1 MIKLKMETE
10 KPRYCIAKDNGIYI
24 VKHIV
29 RGKKGIRALVDIK
42 YPSKRSVIV
51 VDEHP
56 CPLAAKFLDSGCII
70 LSAKVFEKKV
80 VWDIL
85 CGKDAFL
92 KLMDEINDDKSYR
105 IIEKKNFLKKD
116 NVEYNITYS
125 EYVTLKKALDMGFFE
140 CPKKITLEELAKE
153 LGVSKST
160 LSNCIRRGLKK
171 VLMQYFDMVD

>member
-24 VKHIV
+24 VRHIA
-29 RGKKGIRALVDIK
+29 RGRKGIRALIDIK
-42 YPSKRSVIV
+42 HPSKRSVIA

-56 CPLAAKFLDSGCII
+56 CPIAAKFLDSGCII
-70 LSAKVFEKKV
+70 LSAKVFGKKV

-92 KLMDEINDDKSYR
+92 KLMDEINDKNYR
-105 IIEKKNFLKKD
+105 IIEKKNFLK
-116 NVEYNITYS
+116 NYNIEYNVTYN
-125 EYVTLKKALDMGFFE
+125 EYVTLKKALDLGFFE

-171 VLMQYFDMVD
+171 VLMQYFDTVD